1 VRGFLLGLLLVV
13 ALSAT
18 VLSIRPGGIRRQL
31 RLAARRLR
39 IVLWLG
45 GAYIAASIAI
55 RLVFPTGPV
64 SDYALPALAVV
75 LAVVFLVAAQDPR
88 PAGVD
93 SPRRGASK

>member
-1 VRGFLLGLLLVV
+1 MRGFLLGLLLVV

-55 RLVFPTGPV
+55 RLAFPSGPV

-75 LAVVFLVAAQDPR
+75 LAAIFLVAAQDPG
-88 PAGVD
+88 PAEAG
-93 SPRRGASK
+93 SPRRDISK

>member
-1 VRGFLLGLLLVV
+1 MRGFLLGLLLVV

-45 GAYIAASIAI
+45 GAYVVASIVI
-55 RLVFPTGPV
+55 RLAFPSGPV
-64 SDYALPALAVV
+64 SDYALPGLALV
-75 LAVVFLVAAQDPR
+75 LAVVFLIAAQDPR
-88 PAGVD
+88 PVETD
-93 SPRRGASK
+93 SPRRESPK